1 MKKKQFEGKDYYN
14 PNIRILLC
22 RLDVIDHWK
31 YLNLSAP
38 FWRIY
43 ANFNKGA
50 SVTYGKNQYLLEP
63 GKFFLISPDTEFSSG
78 NDNPFEHFYLHFQA
92 GEPYDFCPGKIYS
105 FDITGDDNILL
116 EQILGYLKEP
126 PESIRTISMPLLAL
140 CYSLLARVPQS
151 DLVESWNDR
160 RVIEA
165 ANFIEK
171 NMQQKIS
178 NETLAEISGMSQNAF
193 ARLFKEQ
200 TGMSPQNYLAQKRV
214 NKACMLL
221 RYSKH
226 SIEDVAEMSGFC
238 DRYYFTRVFTSLRNI
253 SPAAFRKLNH

>member
-1 MKKKQFEGKDYYN
+1 MKKRHLEGKEYYN

-22 RLDVIDHWK
+22 RLEVIEHWK

-43 ANFNKGA
+43 ANFNKDA
-50 SVTYGKNQYLLEP
+50 SITSGKEKYLLEP
-63 GKFFLISPDTEFSSG
+63 GKFFLISPDTEYSSDH
-78 NDNPFEHFYLHFQA
+78 DNPFEHFYVHFQA

-105 FDITGDDNILL
+105 FDISVEEQQLL
-116 EQILGYLKEP
+116 NTIIEYIKNP
-126 PESIRTISMPLLAL
+126 PESIRTVSMQLLVL
-140 CYSLLARVPQS
+140 CYTLLARVPQS

-160 RVIEA
+160 RVIETV
-165 ANFIEK
+165 NFIEK
-171 NMQQKIS
+171 NMQQKIT
-178 NETLAEISGMSQNAF
+178 NETLAEIAGMSQNAF

-200 TGMSPQNYLAQKRV
+200 TGMSPQNFLAHKRV
-214 NKACMLL
+214 TKACMLL

-238 DRYYFTRVFTSLRNI
+238 DRYYFTRVFTNLRNI

>member
-1 MKKKQFEGKDYYN
+1 MKKKHLEGKDYYN

-22 RLDVIDHWK
+22 RLEVINHWK

-43 ANFNKGA
+43 TNLNKGA
-50 SVTYGKNQYLLEP
+50 SITSGKKEYLLEP
-63 GKFFLISPDTEFSSG
+63 GKFLLISPDTEYSS
-78 NDNPFEHFYLHFQA
+78 DHDTPFEHFYIHFQA

-105 FDITGDDNILL
+105 FDITGEDHKLL
-116 EQILGYLKEP
+116 DTINGYLKEP
-126 PESIRTISMPLLAL
+126 PESIRAISMPLLVL
-140 CYSLLARVPQS
+140 CYTLLARVPQS
-151 DLVESWNDR
+151 DLIESWNDR
-160 RVIEA
+160 RVIEVV
-165 ANFIEK
+165 NFIEK
-171 NMQQKIS
+171 HIEQKIS
-178 NETLAEISGMSQNAF
+178 NENLAEIAGMSQNAF

-200 TGMSPQNYLAQKRV
+200 TGMSPQNFLVHKRIT
-214 NKACMLL
+214 KACMLL

-238 DRYYFTRVFTSLRNI
+238 DRYYFTRVFTNLRNI

>member
-1 MKKKQFEGKDYYN
+1 MEKKHLEGKEYYN

-22 RLDVIDHWK
+22 RLEVIEHWK

-43 ANFNKGA
+43 ANFNQGA
-50 SVTYGKNQYLLEP
+50 SITSARKKYVLEP
-63 GKFFLISPDTEFSSG
+63 GKFLLISPDTEYSSDH
-78 NDNPFEHFYLHFQA
+78 DNPFEHFYVHFQA

-105 FDITGDDNILL
+105 FDIAGEEQKLL
-116 EQILGYLKEP
+116 NTITGYLKNP
-126 PESIRTISMPLLAL
+126 PESIRTISMPLLVL
-140 CYSLLARVPQS
+140 CYTLLASVPQS

-160 RVIEA
+160 RVIDA
-165 ANFIEK
+165 INFIEK
-171 NMQQKIS
+171 NMQQKIT
-178 NETLAEISGMSQNAF
+178 NETLAEIAGMSQNAF

-200 TGMSPQNYLAQKRV
+200 TGMSPQNFLAHKRV
-214 NKACMLL
+214 TKACMLL
-221 RYSKH
+221 RYSKY

-238 DRYYFTRVFTSLRNI
+238 DRYYFTRVFTNLRNI